1 MQTIATDQ
9 ETLRKSITV
18 EASKTAGIKPG
29 SWQDRLFT
37 TLFWLPAQRFSRLGT
52 EFDHHIAQDGIT
64 AAFRWLL
71 PKFASQ
77 VTVNGAENIP
87 LDGPV
92 LLVSNHPGA
101 FDGVVILAQLHRDDI
116 KVIVSDVPFTR
127 GFQAAK
133 QHLIFSTGDDTQER
147 MSAVLQSLRHL
158 RKGGVLMLFPTGLV
172 DPDPA
177 CMPGAEQSFND
188 WSPSL
193 EFFLSHAPD
202 TRLIPVIVSG
212 IIEPKYLN
220 NFITRR
226 EKTVRSRQ
234 KLAEYF
240 EIGKLMVVQ
249 KDLGLT
255 PRISFGPPITF
266 DELSEGPGGS
276 IMDRIIL
283 SARQLLAQ
291 HIQVNP

>member
-1 MQTIATDQ
+1 MQTFSTDQ
-9 ETLRKSITV
+9 ETLRKSITL
-18 EASKTAGIKPG
+18 EASKAAGIKPG
-29 SWQDRLFT
+29 TWQDRLFT
-37 TLFWLPAQRFSRLGT
+37 RLFWLPAQRFSRLGT
-52 EFDHHIAQDGIT
+52 EFDHRIAQDGIT
-64 AAFRWLL
+64 SAIRWLL
-71 PKFASQ
+71 PKFARQ

-87 LDGPV
+87 LKGPV

-101 FDGVVILAQLHRDDI
+101 FDGLVILAQLQRDDI

-133 QHLIFSTGDDTQER
+133 QHLIFSTGNDTQER

-177 CMPGAEQSFND
+177 CMLGAEQSFND

-193 EFFLSHAPD
+193 EFFLRNAPD
-202 TRLIPVIVSG
+202 TRLLPVIVSG

-240 EIGKLMVVQ
+240 EIGKLMIVQ

-255 PRISFGPPITF
+255 PQISFGPTITLN
-266 DELSEGPGGS
+266 ELSDEPGES
-276 IMDRIIL
+276 IMDRIIQI
-283 SARQLLAQ
+283 ARQLLIQ
-291 HIQVNP
+291 HIQATP